1 MYLVLKNMGF
11 TMKKAITI
19 ILCVLSALLTITATV
34 FILIKTDKIPAS
46 APLSSLNETSND
58 LPTNTESNLSV
69 NPELTFTSPQ
79 SEDVVTTENS
89 ITFSGSYFKNAVIT
103 LNDEEIVCDS
113 NGNFSKSKELKYG
126 NNQFIFS
133 TNERTKTFN
142 INRRYVIISSYSPKS
157 AQSYSA
163 SANFPVSVTAR
174 EGSEVYATFNG
185 TTIALVASGNS
196 QNGFLEYNGSFKMPS
211 GHFKDLNLG
220 KVTFKGIQAGF
231 SESFTSGNVTCRKED
246 AVIDYDPNVTP
257 KGGIY
262 TNVGSGIIT
271 EIVAYQAET
280 FNAGTGK
287 DTSVPNNNY
296 LPKGTVDYGSADTVT
311 VKRDGDT
318 YKLITL
324 RCGKTVYESMR
335 DKPTKNVNTIAK
347 QYIGSLPDHNEI
359 ALNSFQNNGSHTVL
373 KFDTLWKAP
382 FYFDILP
389 QSYNSDYTVSNVTY
403 SYVDITFCYATVFTG
418 EIIIPQDNPL
428 FSSAKIIQNTSDYTL
443 RLYLKKQGGFY
454 GWDSYYDLNG
464 SLCFEFLNPAKITL
478 TDANAYG
485 ADLTNVKIL
494 IDVGHGGIDA
504 GSVHNKDTANRESAR
519 NLILAQ
525 KLEAELTSIGATVY
539 LTRTSDTLSTTDDKL
554 TKIKELKPDYCIA
567 IHHDYNKVSSLN
579 GFGSYYYTPFSKK
592 ASQFVSDH
600 TFNTGIYNKKTLK
613 SHKYFMSRSS
623 VCPVILTENG
633 YMSNNFDYNNIIN
646 DSINTEKAKALTR
659 GIVEYFQHIQ

>member
-1 MYLVLKNMGF
+1 MGF

-46 APLSSLNETSND
+46 TPFSSLNETSSD
-58 LPTNTESNLSV
+58 LPVSTESTLSIH
-69 NPELTFTSPQ
+69 PELAFTSPQ
-79 SEDVVTTENS
+79 SENIVTTENS
-89 ITFSGSYFKNAVIT
+89 VTFSGSYFKDAVIT
-103 LNDEEIVCDS
+103 LNVENIICDS
-113 NGNFSKSKELKYG
+113 NGNFSISKELQYG

-133 TNERTKTFN
+133 ANDQTKTFN

-163 SANFPVSVTAR
+163 DADFPVSVTAR

-185 TTIALVASGNS
+185 ITIALVANGNS
-196 QNGFLEYNGSFKMPS
+196 QNGFLEFSGSFKMPS

-220 KVTFKGIQAGF
+220 KVTFKGIHAGF
-231 SESFTSGNVTCRKED
+231 SECFASGNVTCRKENT
-246 AVIDYDPNVTP
+246 VIDYDPNATP
-257 KGGIY
+257 KGGRY

-271 EIVAYQAET
+271 EIVVYQAET
-280 FNAGTGK
+280 FSAGTGK
-287 DTSVPNNNY
+287 DTSIPSNNY
-296 LPKGTVDYGSADTVT
+296 LPKGTVDYGSANTVT
-311 VKRDGDT
+311 INRDGDT

-324 RCGKTVYESMR
+324 RCGRTVYESMR
-335 DKPTKNVNTIAK
+335 DKPTKNVTAIAK

-359 ALNSFQNNGSHTVL
+359 TLNSLQNNGSHTVL

-403 SYVDITFCYATVFTG
+403 NYVDITFCYATVFTG
-418 EIIIPQDNPL
+418 EISFPQDNPL
-428 FSSAKIIQNTSDYTL
+428 FSSAKIIQNAYDYTL
-443 RLYLKKQGGFY
+443 RLYLKTQGGFY
-454 GWDSYYDLNG
+454 GWDSYYDSNG
-464 SLCFEFLNPAKITL
+464 SLCFEFLNPAKIAL
-478 TDANAYG
+478 TDTNAYG

-504 GSVHNKDTANRESAR
+504 GSVHKKDTANRESVR

-525 KLEAELTSIGATVY
+525 KLEAQLTSIGATVY
-539 LTRTSDTLSTTDDKL
+539 LTRTSDTPSTVNDKL

-579 GFGSYYYTPFSKK
+579 GFGSYYYTPFSKN
-592 ASQFVSDH
+592 ASQFVGDH
-600 TFNTGIYNKKTLK
+600 TFNTGIYSNRALK
-613 SHKYFMSRSS
+613 FHKYFMLRSS
-623 VCPVILTENG
+623 VCPVVLTENG

-646 DSINTEKAKALTR
+646 DSINTVKAKALTR
-659 GIVEYFQHIQ
+659 GIVEYFKSIQ